1 LGLFQKYY
9 QSITPESDG
18 TNRFALL
25 NGSSLLLSGTMARSS
40 ATQPQLN
47 FLFADHLVLEESP
60 TRDFYK
66 ELLRGWAH
74 KNNNVLA
81 VVQGFTSLILMTD
94 DLDENTVESVQQMRT
109 SALHNGSLSE
119 RVLTAGGCARI
130 TPQTLQLLDF
140 LRIMESKFLEIC
152 KATGANFTMSL
163 SAKAQPVTVDSSR
176 FKELVLELVKNGAE
190 PAGKG
195 GRVEVILLA
204 PGEMKGSVDGKVD
217 LVIRNSGPTISE
229 ERLPQ
234 VFKPFMTTKGHD
246 HFGLGLTIAAVLA
259 GQMKMRLGLA
269 SGDGLTTAWISAPA
283 AV

>member
-1 LGLFQKYY
+1 
-9 QSITPESDG
+9 
-18 TNRFALL
+18 
-25 NGSSLLLSGTMARSS
+25 MARTPS
-40 ATQPQLN
+40 APAQKLN

-74 KNNNVLA
+74 KNNNSLA

-94 DLDENTVESVQQMRT
+94 DLDENTVESVQQMRN
-109 SALHNGSLSE
+109 SALHNTSLSE
-119 RVLTAGGCARI
+119 RVLAAGGCSRI
-130 TPQTLQLLDF
+130 APQSLNLLDF
-140 LRIMESKFLEIC
+140 LPLMESKFIDIC
-152 KATGANFTMSL
+152 KSCGANITMSL
-163 SAKAQPVTVDSSR
+163 SAKAHPVTADASR
-176 FKELVLELVKNGAE
+176 FKEALLELVRNAAE
-190 PAGKG
+190 AAGKG
-195 GRVEVILLA
+195 GKVEVLLLA
-204 PGEMKGSVDGKVD
+204 PGELSPAGEGRVD
-217 LVIRNSGPTISE
+217 LVVRNSGPVIPE
-229 ERLPQ
+229 DRLPQ